1 MWANFRATI
10 DKQYVEMLARQ
21 GNTKLTDNGCLAYY
35 AMAKEKRVA
44 LSESLEHYE
53 ENAARTE
60 ARITD
65 IEAQMEA
72 LAMYAQPLELKL
84 QDQAHGANYAQNA
97 MAAPPKVYGQGLN
110 YYQCYEDY
118 DVDDDDST
126 LVTSNTTEVN
136 DTLGDRISRVAKAN
150 NVARSRV

>member
-1 MWANFRATI
+1 MT
-10 DKQYVEMLARQ
+10 RQ
-21 GNTKLTDNGCLAYY
+21 HTTHRQWVPSILCHGQR
-35 AMAKEKRVA
+35 KELVA
-44 LSESLEHYE
+44 LSESLEHYQ

-60 ARITD
+60 ARITG
-65 IEAQMEA
+65 IKAQMEA
-72 LAMYAQPLELKL
+72 LAMYAQPLELGL
-84 QDQAHGANYAQNA
+84 QDQAHGANYVQNA
-97 MAAPPKVYGQGLN
+97 MAAPPKVYGQGSN